1 MPFCLQKS
9 FSREISNMRVF
20 LDQLNLQVQLPDLE
34 NLFVSF
40 MSTVDMTVVVMVLV
54 NFRQKLP
61 NVHFYTKTSSQLDEN
76 PRIKI
81 GQNVS

>member
-61 NVHFYTKTSSQLDEN
+61 NVHF
-76 PRIKI
+76 
-81 GQNVS
+81 

>member
-40 MSTVDMTVVVMVLV
+40 ISTVDITVVVTVLV
-54 NFRQKLP
+54 NFRQKLL
-61 NVHFYTKTSSQLDEN
+61 NVHFYTKTSSQLDEH
-76 PRIKI
+76 PRIQT
-81 GQNVS
+81 GQNAS

>member
-1 MPFCLQKS
+1 MPFCLQKT
-9 FSREISNMRVF
+9 FSREISNMQVF
-20 LDQLNLQVQLPDLE
+20 LGQLNLQVQLTDLE

-40 MSTVDMTVVVMVLV
+40 MSTVDITVVVTVLV

-61 NVHFYTKTSSQLDEN
+61 HVHFYTKTSSQLDKH